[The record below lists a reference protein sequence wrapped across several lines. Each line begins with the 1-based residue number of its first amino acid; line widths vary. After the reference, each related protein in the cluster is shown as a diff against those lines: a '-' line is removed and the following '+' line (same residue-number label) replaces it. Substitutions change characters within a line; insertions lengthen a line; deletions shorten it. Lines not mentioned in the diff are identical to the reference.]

1 MALRQVMFMTLF
13 VQRSNTA
20 DTRLLT
26 LMTASR
32 FETTNSVGHHGPVAS
47 LRTLHDE
54 DEGKHDQEHDRE

>member
-1 MALRQVMFMTLF
+1 MFMTLF
-13 VQRSNTA
+13 AQRINTA

-26 LMTASR
+26 LMTASIFQTR
-32 FETTNSVGHHGPVAS
+32 SSVGHHGPIAS